1 MLSTT
6 DPLQPLPAD
15 LPPSLRERWYAWR
28 DRRIA
33 SSTFQRWAARFP
45 LTRPIAQRRARA
57 LFDVVAGF
65 VYSQILLACLR
76 LHLFEILADG
86 PQTTAALAPRLGLG
100 EDAAARLLAAAASL
114 GLVEKRAAGWAL
126 GPLGAPLVGDV
137 AITAMVE
144 HHAALYADLRDPVAL
159 LRGEPGSSA
168 LASYWPYAGAE
179 APGALAAERVAEYSA
194 LMGASQ
200 PMVANEVL
208 DAYALSRHRCLLDV
222 GGGEGVFL
230 RHVAE
235 RAPHLQLKLFDLPA
249 VAERAKT
256 RFAELGLAART
267 QTYGGSFWSDPL
279 PQGADIATL
288 VRVCFDHDDAGV
300 LKILRAVRRALPED
314 GTLLLA
320 EPMSETPGAEA
331 MGSAYFG
338 FYLMAM
344 GRGRSRSAE
353 QHKALLEAA
362 GFDRVRL
369 LRNPMPLYTRVLSAR
384 CAPHAE
390 NMGGMRVDTVN

>member
-1 MLSTT
+1 MSWLQKPKPESPSDSPPRRLSAIEGKVE
-6 DPLQPLPAD
+6 LQS
-15 LPPSLRERWYAWR
+15 PPQW
-28 DRRIA
+28 
-33 SSTFQRWAARFP
+33 TGNF
-45 LTRPIAQRRARA
+45 
-57 LFDVVAGF
+57 
-65 VYSQILLACLR
+65 
-76 LHLFEILADG
+76 
-86 PQTTAALAPRLGLG
+86 
-100 EDAAARLLAAAASL
+100 
-114 GLVEKRAAGWAL
+114 
-126 GPLGAPLVGDV
+126 
-137 AITAMVE
+137 
-144 HHAALYADLRDPVAL
+144 
-159 LRGEPGSSA
+159 
-168 LASYWPYAGAE
+168 WP
-179 APGALAAERVAEYSA
+179 
-194 LMGASQ
+194 
-200 PMVANEVL
+200 
-208 DAYALSRHRCLLDV
+208 
-222 GGGEGVFL
+222 
-230 RHVAE
+230 
-235 RAPHLQLKLFDLPA
+235 PA
-249 VAERAKT
+249 VAERART

-344 GRGRSRSAE
+344 GRGRSRSAD

-384 CAPHAE
+384 CAPRAE
-390 NMGGMRVDTVN
+390 HTGDMRVDTVN